1 MESDCNVMEFY
12 NCLHRLL
19 TVMCNQWFTI
29 RWITDHWQQ
38 AANLSPTVTVCP
50 VTDTGQFSVDRLW
63 ICEIFGHEKA
73 VFKKIPWY

>member
-19 TVMCNQWFTI
+19 TVMWNQWFTI

-38 AANLSPTVTVCP
+38 VSTSCQSVADCHGLSSYGRWSIQCRQVM
-50 VTDTGQFSVDRLW
+50 DLWDFWSWKSSV
-63 ICEIFGHEKA
+63 
-73 VFKKIPWY
+73 